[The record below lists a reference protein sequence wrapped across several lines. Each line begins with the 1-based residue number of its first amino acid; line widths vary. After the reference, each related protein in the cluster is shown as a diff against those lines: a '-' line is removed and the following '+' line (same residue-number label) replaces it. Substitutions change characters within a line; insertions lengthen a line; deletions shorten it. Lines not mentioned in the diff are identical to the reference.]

1 MKKISPVV
9 RGWLSFAIGFIVA
22 YILGMGLVYL
32 VNGSLAYS
40 HLVSWI
46 FATFAGAAAYSWGA
60 SGFSP
65 LTKGLAWMN
74 LGALVGFALGLVID
88 LIVQGSLNWVAPT
101 ASLFALLFGFTA
113 FFLGVAG
120 FNAVSKG
127 LIWQISGTLL
137 GAIFI
142 SIIRVVMGLEWSGPF
157 LFTEPAWVLGGFLGV
172 IFFLSGNGS
181 VSDWFKWAKG
191 IDTPEHHEESHAGWE
206 KYLNISLDHKVIGIQ
221 YTVTALFLIS
231 VGGLFALVFRTELAA
246 SQLQFLTT
254 EMKLFGQNGPQLY
267 NTFMSLHG
275 MIMIVSI
282 LLGMAGITNFVVPLL
297 LGAQDM
303 AFPRLNAFAFWI
315 SVPASVLLL
324 MSLILGGFDTG
335 WTGYPP
341 LSVRAPMGI
350 QMFFLG
356 VFTAG
361 WSSIL
366 GALNVI
372 VTVMRMR
379 SKGMTAFRMPIF
391 VWAAI
396 ATSIIALTATQFIGL
411 SFQLVM
417 FQRLL
422 GMGFFDPAKG
432 GNPVLFQHLF
442 WFYSHP
448 AVYVF
453 ILPGLGVISELLPVF
468 ARKPLF
474 GYRWIAMSSLAIAL
488 VGFLVWAHHMF
499 TSGMNEYLRVPFMYS
514 TLLVAI
520 PTGVKFFSW
529 VATLWK
535 GKIWAPT
542 PMLFVLGGIVVFL
555 LGGLT
560 GPPNATVSIDLHLHD
575 TYFIV
580 GHFHD
585 TIFGGFVFPFFA
597 ALYYWFPKATGRRM
611 NETLGK
617 IHFWLMTPS
626 FFILTFGMMRIGL
639 LGMRRRIVDYDPA
652 LNFDATH
659 LLLTVMGY
667 LIAISVLV
675 FIYNFFNSI
684 KNGEKAEGNVWNS
697 RSPEWQVPS
706 PMPTHNYDQ
715 PFEVVG
721 EPYDYG
727 LPGSKYVEFSAPAK
741 SRH

>member
-1 MKKISPVV
+1 MRKTHPVATALLFLIV
-9 RGWLSFAIGFIVA
+9 GGAVGYGIG
-22 YILGMGLVYL
+22 LGIDL
-32 VNGSLAYS
+32 
-40 HLVSWI
+40 LVSGTLN
-46 FATFAGAAAYSWGA
+46 FSGSVA
-60 SGFSP
+60 S
-65 LTKGLAWMN
+65 A
-74 LGALVGFALGLVID
+74 
-88 LIVQGSLNWVAPT
+88 
-101 ASLFALLFGFTA
+101 FALL
-113 FFLGVAG
+113 L
-120 FNAVSKG
+120 AVSSFFFG
-127 LIWQISGTLL
+127 LFGYRGITRGLVWQVLGTLI
-137 GAIFI
+137 GGFFVTG
-142 SIIRVVMGLEWSGPF
+142 IRALMGKDLFGSF
-157 LFTEPAWVLGGFLGV
+157 FFTEPAWVFGA
-172 IFFLSGNGS
+172 LSGVVSFIFGVGV
-181 VSDWFKWAKG
+181 VSDWMKWARG
-191 IDTPEHHEESHAGWE
+191 IDTPEHHEDVPSWE
-206 KYLNISLDHKVIGIQ
+206 KYFGVSLDHKVIGIQ
-221 YTVTALFLIS
+221 YTVTSLVLIS
-231 VGGLFALVFRTELAA
+231 VGGTFALIFRTELAA

-254 EMKLFGQNGPQLY
+254 TFRLFNQNGPQIY
-267 NTFMSLHG
+267 NSLMSLHG

-282 LLGMAGITNFVVPLL
+282 LLGVSGIINYVVPLL
-297 LGAQDM
+297 LGAKDM
-303 AFPRLNAFAFWI
+303 AFPRMNAFAYWI
-315 SVPASVLLL
+315 AVPAAVLLL
-324 MSLILGGFDTG
+324 MSLVLGGFDTG

-341 LSVRAPMGI
+341 LSARAPVGV

-356 VFTAG
+356 VVTAG

-366 GALNVI
+366 GSLNVI
-372 VTVMRMR
+372 ATVIRMR
-379 SKGMTAFRMPIF
+379 AKGMHAMRMPIF
-391 VWAAI
+391 VWAAV
-396 ATSIIALTATQFIGL
+396 ATSIIALTATQLIGL

-453 ILPGLGVISELLPVF
+453 VLPGLGVISELLPVF

-474 GYRWIAMSSLAIAL
+474 GYRWVAMSSLGIAL

-514 TLLVAI
+514 TLLVAV

-529 VATLWK
+529 VATLWG
-535 GKIWAPT
+535 GKITTPT
-542 PMLFVLGGIVVFL
+542 PMLFVLGAIVVFL

-560 GPPNATVSIDLHLHD
+560 GPPNATVSTDLHLHD

-611 NETLGK
+611 NEFWGK
-617 IHFWLMTPS
+617 VHFWLMTPS
-626 FFILTFGMMRIGL
+626 FLVLTFGMMRIGL

-652 LNFDATH
+652 LNFDFSH
-659 LLLTVMGY
+659 LVLTIAGY
-667 LIAISVLV
+667 LIGLSVLI
-675 FIYNFFNSI
+675 FLINFFHSM
-684 KNGEKAEGNVWNS
+684 KHGEKAEGNLWNS

-706 PMPTHNYDQ
+706 PMAAHNYAV

-727 LPGSKYVEFSAPAK
+727 LPGSKYIEFINEPEHVAHPEPAVHSNVK
-741 SRH
+741 TH

>member
-1 MKKISPVV
+1 MTNPSPA
-9 RGWLSFAIGFIVA
+9 RGWVFFAVGLVA
-22 YILGMGLVYL
+22 AYAAGMGLVYAVSGAL
-32 VNGSLAYS
+32 TYV
-40 HLVSWI
+40 HLVPI
-46 FATFAGAAAYSWGA
+46 LLATVVSATTMSLGA
-60 SGFSP
+60 SGLSP
-65 LTKGLAWMN
+65 LTKGF
-74 LGALVGFALGLVID
+74 LGLTLGGLLGYALGLVID
-88 LIVQGSLNWVAPT
+88 LLVQGTLDWVAPT
-101 ASLFALLFGFTA
+101 ASLFSLLIGFTA

-120 FNAVSKG
+120 LNAVSKG
-127 LIWQISGTLL
+127 LIWQIIGTLT
-137 GAIFI
+137 GAILV
-142 SIIRVVMGLEWSGPF
+142 SVIRVAMGLEWSGPF
-157 LFTEPAWVLGGFLGV
+157 LFTEPAWVLGGFMGV
-172 IFFLSGNGS
+172 LFFLGGNGS
-181 VSDWFKWAKG
+181 VSDWFKWARG
-191 IDTPEHHEESHAGWE
+191 IDTPEHHADPEGWE
-206 KYLNISLDHKVIGIQ
+206 KFLGISLDHKVIGIQ
-221 YTVTALFLIS
+221 YTITALFLIS
-231 VGGLFALVFRTELAA
+231 VGGLFALIFRTELAA
-246 SQLQFLTT
+246 SQLQFLTNDV
-254 EMKLFGQNGPQLY
+254 KLFGQTGPQLY

-275 MIMIVSI
+275 MIMIISI
-282 LLGMAGITNFVVPLL
+282 LLGIAGMMNYAVPFL

-303 AFPRLNAFAFWI
+303 AFPRLNAFSFWI
-315 SVPASVLLL
+315 AVPASVLML

-341 LSVRAPMGI
+341 LSARAPVGM

-366 GALNVI
+366 GALNTI
-372 VTVMRMR
+372 TTVLRMR
-379 SKGMTAFRMPIF
+379 AKGMTAFRMPIF
-391 VWAAI
+391 VWAAV
-396 ATSIIALTATQFIGL
+396 ATSIIALTATQLIGL
-411 SFQLVM
+411 AFQLVM

-422 GMGFFDPAKG
+422 GMGFFDPAQG

-453 ILPGLGVISELLPVF
+453 ILPGLGIISELIPVF

-529 VATLWK
+529 VATLWR
-535 GKIWAPT
+535 GKIWTPT
-542 PMLFVLGGIVVFL
+542 PMLFVLGGLVVFL
-555 LGGLT
+555 LGGLS
-560 GPPNATVSIDLHLHD
+560 GPPNATVSTDLHLHD

-597 ALYYWFPKATGRRM
+597 SLYFWFPKATGRRM

-626 FFILTFGMMRIGL
+626 FFVLTFGMMRIGL

-652 LNFDATH
+652 LNFDFTH
-659 LLLTVMGY
+659 LILTVAGFM
-667 LIAISVLV
+667 IALSVLI
-675 FIYNFFNSI
+675 FIYNFFHSI
-684 KNGEKAEGNVWNS
+684 KNGEKAEGNVWGS

-706 PMPTHNYDQ
+706 PLPAHNYDQ

-727 LPGSKYVEFSAPAK
+727 LADAKYIEFIKPAK
-741 SRH
+741 SGHK